1 VKNKTDQ
8 IVGFVLGLIV
18 IVICYYWF
26 FEKTPDAPPQT
37 DGTFSSMPA
46 ADRSGV
52 AGIDEFRLCELQMS
66 AVIIDMHRYLGWFP
80 DEKEA
85 MRTASIKAVSDLLS
99 IKTFLNDC
107 RFKRPHRTVA
117 EQTLT
122 AIDKLILLY
131 DGIEKKDDEMLK
143 IQFAEYFAD
152 RRSFQTDYEDD
163 MDHDDPVFGDSDRSL
178 PPQLALVGD
187 PADRDA
193 YVKSLQLLR
202 TKQYSPACELLVDL
216 RSEYK
221 NTPFEQILML
231 RLSDC
236 LLMSEPAAENGS
248 VFDPEKGI
256 ETLEEVLD
264 AGMYSPVLYEA
275 FRKWRTQTQVFWNG
289 LSNMSV
295 IPNWDYNLKR
305 WKVLRTLR
313 DRLSDES
320 EDRWAA
326 EQADLLLTLPNI
338 HRGGY
343 FGNDVLFEQHVLE
356 PEESKR

>member
-143 IQFAEYFAD
+143 IQ
-152 RRSFQTDYEDD
+152 Q
-163 MDHDDPVFGDSDRSL
+163 
-178 PPQLALVGD
+178 
-187 PADRDA
+187 
-193 YVKSLQLLR
+193 
-202 TKQYSPACELLVDL
+202 
-216 RSEYK
+216 
-221 NTPFEQILML
+221 N
-231 RLSDC
+231 
-236 LLMSEPAAENGS
+236 
-248 VFDPEKGI
+248 
-256 ETLEEVLD
+256 
-264 AGMYSPVLYEA
+264 
-275 FRKWRTQTQVFWNG
+275 
-289 LSNMSV
+289 
-295 IPNWDYNLKR
+295 
-305 WKVLRTLR
+305 
-313 DRLSDES
+313 
-320 EDRWAA
+320 
-326 EQADLLLTLPNI
+326 TLPI
-338 HRGGY
+338 E
-343 FGNDVLFEQHVLE
+343 DLFRLTMRMIWTMMTRSSATVTVHCPL
-356 PEESKR
+356 SWLL